1 MPKLSLVIVQ
11 FSTKE
16 GVCGR
21 DASTLESA
29 VMHPFEE
36 RLTREW
42 PPRYWRDVTV
52 LVAVSGGPDSVA
64 LLRGLAKLRRS
75 GDDACAAGTLCAAHL
90 NHQLRGDESAADEQF
105 VVDFCRNLGVPCEV
119 GQVELAAALTPSGG
133 GLETVARQARY
144 RFLEQA
150 AERCGARYV
159 ALAHTAD
166 DQAETI
172 LHRIVRGTGLAGL
185 GGMTRVR
192 PLGHASL
199 VRPLLGFR
207 RNEVVSY
214 LADLAQPF
222 RVDQSN
228 ADLRFTRNRIRHDL
242 LPRLARE
249 YNPNVADALVRLG
262 ALAGELHAW
271 TAGHVEP
278 LLAACSRFAA
288 ASGEGVHLDSR
299 RLHSEPAVLVR
310 ELLMVLWRRQD
321 WPMQQMGFDQWERMA
336 EMVRESGEP
345 SSQCRRHTFPGGILA
360 EAGPEGLLLRPSR

>member
-1 MPKLSLVIVQ
+1 MTHPTYRECSGLAL
-11 FSTKE
+11 
-16 GVCGR
+16 
-21 DASTLESA
+21 A

-36 RLTREW
+36 RLAREW
-42 PPRYWRDVTV
+42 PPRHWRDVTV

-64 LLRGLAKLRRS
+64 LLRGLAKLHHS
-75 GDDACAAGTLCAAHL
+75 GDDARSPGALCAAHL
-90 NHQLRGDESAADEQF
+90 NHQLRGDDSADDQQF
-105 VVDFCRNLGVPCEV
+105 VVDLCRDLGISCEV
-119 GQVELAAALTPSGG
+119 GRVELAGALTPSGG
-133 GLETVARQARY
+133 GLETAARQARY
-144 RFLEQA
+144 RFLEQV

-185 GGMTRVR
+185 GGMAPVR

-207 RNEVVSY
+207 RNELLDY

-222 RVDQSN
+222 RIDQSN
-228 ADLRFTRNRIRHDL
+228 ADPRFTRNRIRHDL

-249 YNPNVADALVRLG
+249 YNPNVADALLRLG
-262 ALAGELHAW
+262 TLAGELHAW
-271 TAGHVEP
+271 TAGYVEP
-278 LLAACSRFAA
+278 LLAACRLAA
-288 ASGEGVHLDSR
+288 ASGEGVLLDSR